1 MIQNTKEVALK
12 HKAEHSSLGSIFLEN
27 VLMRNTQTSYSGIDA
42 QPQEYRSFSLQNSLF
57 SEIFSSDT
65 TLLMVIS
72 TGGSPLPL
80 STYHFVTLFIVGLVS
95 SHSIYYTFFVLL

>member
-1 MIQNTKEVALK
+1 
-12 HKAEHSSLGSIFLEN
+12 
-27 VLMRNTQTSYSGIDA
+27 MRNTQTSYSGIDA

-80 STYHFVTLFIVGLVS
+80 STYYFLTLFVVGLVS
-95 SHSIYYTFFVLL
+95 SHSIYYTFFFQF